1 VRLGRGIIGR
11 QALRLRSPL
20 LLLIGVLA
28 ASCGKVGAPLPPL
41 RSLPARLEGMRAEQ
55 QGDVIRLVLPRPN
68 LEALAARG
76 FVVDRLEIYRALE
89 SRGAV
94 ALPSEDAFLER
105 ARLLAVLDRRELAR
119 SPAEEG
125 LTIEDGPI
133 ATFDRRRLYAARLVD
148 TRGRFGPLSDI
159 VWVEPQGDVPTPPHA
174 LRATDEEQGVVL
186 LTWAPPTRNVDGS
199 APPNVLGYNVYRR
212 RASDPH
218 FGPPLNGSTLVTE
231 TRLRDRDFQYGTE
244 YVYLVRAVAPA
255 RDGTLIESRDSTPIR
270 FTPRD
275 TFPPAP
281 PEGVIA
287 ASAQGRISL
296 FWTAN
301 SEPDVVGYYI
311 YRAPS
316 AEAPESAWVR
326 LNASPHP
333 LTTYRD
339 ETVRPGERY
348 AYRITAVD
356 RAGNESRP
364 STIVVQEVL

>member
-1 VRLGRGIIGR
+1 MTSSCRIVGWC
-11 QALRLRSPL
+11 RSVPWHPL
-20 LLLIGVLA
+20 LLLVGVVLS
-28 ASCGKVGAPLPPL
+28 SCGKVGAPLPPL
-41 RSLPARLEGMRAEQ
+41 RSLPAQLHGLRAQQ
-55 QGDVIRLVLPRPN
+55 QGDGIRLIVPRPN

-76 FVVDRLEIYRALE
+76 FAVDRLELYRTLE
-89 SRGAV
+89 PREASE
-94 ALPSEDAFLER
+94 LPSEESFLER
-105 ARLLAVLDRRELAR
+105 ARLFAVFDHRELAR
-119 SPAEEG
+119 SEAG
-125 LTIEDGPI
+125 MLIIEDGPI
-133 ATFDRRRLYAARLVD
+133 TAFDRRRLYAARLVD
-148 TRGRFGPLSDI
+148 RRGRPGPLSDI
-159 VWVEPQGDVPTPPHA
+159 VEITPQGDVPTPPQA
-174 LRATDEEQGVVL
+174 LRATDEAQGVVL
-186 LTWAPPTRNVDGS
+186 ITWAPPTRNVNGS
-199 APPNVLGYNVYRR
+199 VPPNVLGYNVYRR
-212 RASDPH
+212 RASDPD

-231 TRLRDRDFQYGTE
+231 TAVRDRDFEYGTE

-255 RDGTLIESRDSTPIR
+255 RDGTLIESRDSTPVR

-275 TFPPAP
+275 AFPPAP
-281 PEGVIA
+281 PEGLIA
-287 ASAQGRISL
+287 ASAQGVISL

-326 LNASPHP
+326 LNARPHP

-364 STIVVQEVL
+364 STIVLQEVL

>member
-1 VRLGRGIIGR
+1 
-11 QALRLRSPL
+11 
-20 LLLIGVLA
+20 
-28 ASCGKVGAPLPPL
+28 
-41 RSLPARLEGMRAEQ
+41 MRAEQ
-55 QGDVIRLVLPRPN
+55 QGDVIRLILPRPN
-68 LEALAARG
+68 PEALSARG

-89 SRGAV
+89 PRGAV
-94 ALPSEDAFLER
+94 EIPSEESFFER
-105 ARLLAVLDRRELAR
+105 ARLFALLDRRELAR
-119 SPAEEG
+119 SPAEEV
-125 LTIEDGPI
+125 LILEDGPI
-133 ATFDRRRLYAARLVD
+133 EAFDRRRLYAARLVD

-159 VWVEPQGDVPTPPHA
+159 VEIEPQGDVPVPPHA
-174 LRATDEEQGVVL
+174 LSATDEAQGL
-186 LTWAPPTRNVDGS
+186 IRITWAPPTRNVDGS
-199 APPNVLGYNVYRR
+199 TPPNVLGYNVYRR
-212 RASDPH
+212 RATDPH
-218 FGPPLNGSTLVTE
+218 FGSPLNGTTLVTE
-231 TRLRDRDFQYGTE
+231 TTLRDRDFQYETE
-244 YVYLVRAVAPA
+244 YIYMVRAVAPA

-275 TFPPAP
+275 VFPPAP

-287 ASAQGRISL
+287 ASAQGIISL

-301 SEPDVVGYYI
+301 PEPDVVGYYV

-326 LNASPHP
+326 LNARPHP

-339 ETVRPGERY
+339 QTVRPGERY